1 MVTPTLIDLY
11 GNELYN
17 YSLIINLGRCD
28 GCCNTVEDP
37 FGRIYVPYKTEDV
50 NLNVFDV
57 IAGLNKAKRLQEHT
71 LCDANAYLMVKKWN
85 SKQNRIMINAIV
97 SLENQ

>member
-1 MVTPTLIDLY
+1 MNNQLHMVPPTLIDLY
-11 GNELYN
+11 GNELY
-17 YSLIINLGRCD
+17 YCSLIISLGRCD

-57 IAGLNKAKRLQEHT
+57 IAGLNKPKRLQEHA
-71 LCDANAYLMVKKWN
+71 LCDANIYLMVKKMEFKTKSN
-85 SKQNRIMINAIV
+85 ND
-97 SLENQ
+97 